1 MAELRL
7 NNVTKVFDKKVF
19 ACRDINFDVRDR
31 EFAVLLGPSGCGK
44 TTILRLVAGLEE
56 PDAGEIFIGHEL
68 INDISPSQR
77 DVAMVFQNYALYP
90 HMTAADN
97 MAFGLRMRGLPKA
110 EIKDRVK
117 AAAEAL
123 EITGLLDRKPRQLS
137 GGERQRVALGRAL
150 VRQPK
155 VFLFDEPLSNLDA
168 KLRVQMRAELAD
180 LHRRLAATIV
190 YVTHDQVEALTLG
203 EKIIVLKEGQVQ
215 QVSGPLDLYQRPV
228 NKFVAGFVGSPA
240 MNFITGQIRSDGSK
254 TLFRDRE
261 FQLALSARFEK
272 YRDRDVTIGIRPDD
286 FSAVSG
292 SDLSIL
298 VDVVEPLG
306 SAVYAYGRAGKN
318 TLQARLPEGLTA
330 VRGQTLTLKIDPGKI
345 YLFDGKTDITLN

>member
-7 NNVTKVFDKKVF
+7 NNVTKVFDKKVY
-19 ACRDINFDVRDR
+19 ACRDITFDVRDR

-44 TTILRLVAGLEE
+44 TTILRLIAGLEN
-56 PDAGEIFIGHEL
+56 PDAGEIFIENEL
-68 INDISPSQR
+68 INETPPSKRDI
-77 DVAMVFQNYALYP
+77 AMVFQNYALYP

-97 MAFGLRMRGLPKA
+97 MSFGLRMRGLPKSEA
-110 EIKDRVK
+110 ADRVK
-117 AAAEAL
+117 AAADIL

-168 KLRVQMRAELAD
+168 KLRVQMRAELARI
-180 LHRRLAATIV
+180 HKRLEATIV

-203 EKIIVLKEGQVQ
+203 AKIIVLKDGRIQ
-215 QVSGPLDLYQRPV
+215 QVSDPANLYQRPV

-240 MNFITGQIRSDGSK
+240 MNFMTGQIRMDGEK
-254 TLFRDRE
+254 IFFMDNEFR
-261 FQLALSARFEK
+261 LALDKQFEK

-286 FSAVSG
+286 FSAVTG
-292 SDLSIL
+292 SDLAIL
-298 VDVVEPLG
+298 VDVIEPLG

-318 TLQARLPEGLTA
+318 TIQARVPEGRTA
-330 VRGQTLTLKIDPGKI
+330 VRGQSVSLKIDPGKI
-345 YLFDGKTDITLN
+345 YLFDGKTDTALA

>member
-1 MAELRL
+1 MADLRL
-7 NNVTKVFDKKVF
+7 NNVTKVFDKKVC
-19 ACRDINFDVRDR
+19 ACRDVTFDVHDR

-44 TTILRLVAGLEE
+44 TTILRLIAGLED
-56 PDAGEIFIGHEL
+56 PDAGEIFIGNEL
-68 INDISPSQR
+68 INQVSPSKR
-77 DVAMVFQNYALYP
+77 DIAMVFQNYALYP

-97 MAFGLRMRGLPKA
+97 MAFGLRMRKMPGS

-117 AAAEAL
+117 AAAETL

-190 YVTHDQVEALTLG
+190 YVTHDQVEAMTLG
-203 EKIIVLKEGQVQ
+203 EKIIVLKAGQVQ
-215 QVSGPLDLYQRPV
+215 QVSGPMELYQRPV

-240 MNFITGQIRSDGSK
+240 MNFMTGQIQTEGNK
-254 TLFRDRE
+254 IIFRGKAFR
-261 FQLALSARFEK
+261 LALGARFEK
-272 YRDRDVTIGIRPDD
+272 HLNRDVTIGIRPDD

-292 SDLSIL
+292 SDLAL
-298 VDVVEPLG
+298 TVDVVEPLG
-306 SAVYAYGRAGKN
+306 SAVYAYGRSGGN
-318 TLQARLPEGLTA
+318 TVQARLPEGRTA
-330 VRGQTLTLKIDPGKI
+330 VRGQVLNLKIDPGKI
-345 YLFDGKTDITLN
+345 YLFDGKTDTALD